1 MLGKSVESGGPRH
14 TGSPSDR
21 IPPLL
26 SQRQS
31 APGDDTAAGR
41 QTDKQHHRLCGLP
54 LPGLCCVRGCVFAGV
69 CLCLLGCVCS
79 WVSVCL
85 CVCVCVCAEDDQ
97 EIILRDDSQKT
108 NGPICLGIS
117 VASTKTRLMQ
127 SLLCTSGGG
136 GGGGW

>member
-1 MLGKSVESGGPRH
+1 MSLSV
-14 TGSPSDR
+14 
-21 IPPLL
+21 
-26 SQRQS
+26 
-31 APGDDTAAGR
+31 
-41 QTDKQHHRLCGLP
+41 GLRVFVGV
-54 LPGLCCVRGCVFAGV
+54 GLFV
-69 CLCLLGCVCS
+69 
-79 WVSVCL
+79 

-136 GGGGW
+136 GGGRVVMCL